1 MNRCLIFLLV
11 TLFGAK
17 ENSMK
22 SQLPMAQSNSASLFR
37 ISLLAIGSPFK
48 SKKITEPVLI
58 HSTPGTIPNRD
69 LAWQIA
75 PNLLVSFKYAWAGV
89 CYAYATQRNFRI
101 HTFVGITTLSFGIML
116 HLQPVSLSILALTSA
131 FVMVLELL
139 NTALESVVDLT
150 VGQSYHELAK
160 ITKDCAAGA
169 VLIAAIAALI
179 VGCCL
184 LAPPVLALVF

>member
-1 MNRCLIFLLV
+1 
-11 TLFGAK
+11 
-17 ENSMK
+17 MK
-22 SQLPMAQSNSASLFR
+22 SQLPMTQSHSASLAR
-37 ISLLAIGSPFK
+37 TTLLTGNSPFMTN
-48 SKKITEPVLI
+48 KITQPNLI
-58 HSTPGTIPNRD
+58 HSVSGTVPRRD

-101 HTFVGITTLSFGIML
+101 HTFIGIGTLSAGIML
-116 HLQPVSLSILALTSA
+116 QLAPVSLAILALTSA

-169 VLIAAIAALI
+169 VFIAAIAAVI
-179 VGCCL
+179 VGSCL
-184 LAPPVLALVF
+184 LVPPAIALVF